1 MTHSP
6 GTTQNPVTTQTP
18 EKPHAIELAPEYAS
32 RLSFESYPAAP
43 HIEGV
48 WVQNLRKNRGENG
61 AFMEL
66 LRLGT
71 EGVQGLPGPLLP
83 QQISVSWAAPG
94 RINAFHIHV
103 REEQNELWCVLQGQL
118 LVWLLDCRAA
128 SPTLGARRRLILS
141 GEQPALLHI
150 PSGVAHGYRAA
161 AEGATLLYAMDAQFD
176 LARPNEGRLP
186 WDHLGAELW
195 EGDRG

>member
-6 GTTQNPVTTQTP
+6 EMIHRG

-32 RLSFESYPAAP
+32 RLSFENYPPAP
-43 HIEGV
+43 QVEGV
-48 WVQNLRKNRGENG
+48 WVQTLRKNRGENG
-61 AFMEL
+61 AFMEV

-71 EGVQGLPGPLLP
+71 QGVQGLPGPLVP
-83 QQISVSWAAPG
+83 QQLSVSWASPG

-161 AEGATLLYAMDAQFD
+161 EEGATLLYAMDAQFD
-176 LARPNEGRLP
+176 LAHPNEGRLP
-186 WDHLGAELW
+186 WDHLGAGLW